1 MDALLRG
8 FGVYLFLLVVFRA
21 TGKRTL
27 AQITMF
33 DFVLLL
39 IVSEATQQALLGDDF
54 SVTNGCLIVLVL
66 LICDRSLD
74 LVTHRVPRLD
84 RWLNDVPL
92 ILVKDGE
99 VLQTRLD
106 WARIGLDDILEQAR
120 QAQGLERLDQIRFAV
135 LERNGAISI
144 IPVRGDG

>member
-8 FGVYLFLLVVFRA
+8 FAVYLFLLVVFRA

-66 LICDRSLD
+66 LISDRALD
-74 LVTHRVPRLD
+74 LLTHRVPRLD

-92 ILVKDGE
+92 ILVREGE
-99 VLQTRLD
+99 VLQVRLD
-106 WARIGLDDILEQAR
+106 QARVALDDILEQAR
-120 QAQGLERLDQIRFAV
+120 QSQGLERLEQIRFAV

-144 IPVRGDG
+144 IPRRGDD